1 MKETDV
7 IITADQARVVLEHA
21 GIFISGNRRSDN
33 KKSLRHVKLLNLV
46 VRCII
51 QRIAS
56 IDHCTRLKFSFKRQ
70 WPKV

>member
-21 GIFISGNRRSDN
+21 GIFISGNRRSGN
-33 KKSLRHVKLLNLV
+33 KKSLRHVKPLNLV

-51 QRIAS
+51 AYREHRSLHAFEI
-56 IDHCTRLKFSFKRQ
+56 LL
-70 WPKV
+70 